1 MAKSNDI
8 KEGDNEFDIFRKRMM
23 LAYRFRPNPLVRD
36 CNVLVLHKLQFP
48 PPLRTTPGDHTTR
61 RGEHSTCY
69 LINYNN
75 VLITCGCDLITIY
88 WVYSCFR

>member
-1 MAKSNDI
+1 MDQSGVGMAKSNDI

-61 RGEHSTCY
+61 RGDTLHVT
-69 LINYNN
+69 
-75 VLITCGCDLITIY
+75 
-88 WVYSCFR
+88 